1 MSHLAWNPAFEDNG
15 AGYCWHCGKTKEEHG
30 VGAPSEPHMEPG
42 LSTRDRLIARIVS
55 RCPPD
60 RIMGPR
66 PDCHKASAAQGAL
79 WCAHQA
85 KQRRDAGL
93 PPLPILL
100 RGLHGDVQ
108 HYRSILTGREELP

>member
-1 MSHLAWNPAFEDNG
+1 MTA
-15 AGYCWHCGKTKEEHG
+15 
-30 VGAPSEPHMEPG
+30 
-42 LSTRDRLIARIVS
+42 RDRLISRIAS
-55 RCPPD
+55 RCGSG

-66 PDCHKASAAQGAL
+66 PDCHKAGAAQLAL

-93 PPLPILL
+93 PPLPSLL

-108 HYRSILTGREELP
+108 HYRSILAGKEVP